1 MVSKIGSAIATIAT
15 AMCLAACSAAETSDG
30 QAPAESAGSGSS
42 DAAMAV
48 ELDAAEVVTLVSAP
62 VAPSWYIKG
71 VESSTPGEFTA
82 GNCSNDLYYYPIRK
96 QGDPKDAY
104 GYYAS
109 AVVEGIGEG
118 ILLTM
123 VGEYATNGIEPYGLI
138 VWVSETTQK
147 VFSTEQVAEF
157 YFIPD
162 AELGDDPEIAKY
174 LAPEI
179 GLCADQNLS

>member
-1 MVSKIGSAIATIAT
+1 MASKIGSTT
-15 AMCLAACSAAETSDG
+15 AAFVTVACLAGCGTAETSEG
-30 QAPAESAGSGSS
+30 QASAESAGSGSS
-42 DAAMAV
+42 DAAMVADLAASEVAV
-48 ELDAAEVVTLVSAP
+48 LTHDPAAP
-62 VAPSWYIKG
+62 PWYIKG

-96 QGDPKDAY
+96 QCDPKDAY

-138 VWVSETTQK
+138 V
-147 VFSTEQVAEF
+147 
-157 YFIPD
+157 
-162 AELGDDPEIAKY
+162 
-174 LAPEI
+174 
-179 GLCADQNLS
+179 

>member
-1 MVSKIGSAIATIAT
+1 MARKIGGTIAT
-15 AMCLAACSAAETSDG
+15 FVAAMCLAACGAAGTSG
-30 QAPAESAGSGSS
+30 EQASTESAKSESP
-42 DAAMAV
+42 DVAV
-48 ELDAAEVVTLVSAP
+48 VTGLDASNMVILAHDPT
-62 VAPSWYIKG
+62 APSWYIKG
-71 VESSTPGEFTA
+71 VESSTPGEFTV
-82 GNCSNDLYYYPIRK
+82 GYCSNDLYYYPIRK
-96 QGDPKDAY
+96 QGDPADAY
-104 GYYAS
+104 GYYAP
-109 AVVEGIGEG
+109 AIVEGVGEG

-123 VGEYATNGIEPYGLI
+123 VEEYTTNGIEPYGLL
-138 VWVSETTQK
+138 VWVGETAQK